1 MGMFLPEHPHST
13 INLKGAAGMAV
24 RPKRLRKG
32 DVIGIIAPASPP
44 NQENLDRSLRFL
56 DELGLQVKLGKHVRA
71 EYGYLA
77 GTDAERAED
86 LHSMFADPE
95 IKGVIC
101 AGGGYGTARI
111 ARMIDYSLIRSNP
124 KIFWG
129 YSDITF
135 LHQCFQKEAGL
146 VTFHGPMLASDIGRE
161 HIDDR
166 TKRSFRM
173 LFEPEKMIY
182 TEDISPLAAFYGGKA
197 AGVLTGGNLSLLTS
211 TLGTEFELDTK
222 DKLLLIEDIHEEPRA
237 VDRML
242 NQLYMSGKLQSAA
255 GFIIGDFADCTPSRE
270 QSLSLQEVLEYYM
283 SLVKKPVLSG
293 FKIGHCLPNI
303 AVPLGGEAI
312 LDADRK
318 TLTIEAGV
326 I

>member
-1 MGMFLPEHPHST
+1 
-13 INLKGAAGMAV
+13 MAV
-24 RPKRLRKG
+24 RPKRLKKG
-32 DVIGIIAPASPP
+32 DTIGIIAPASPP

-56 DELGLQVKLGKHVRA
+56 DDMGLQVKFGKHVRK

-77 GTDAERAED
+77 GTDKERAAD
-86 LHSMFADPE
+86 LHDMFADPE
-95 IKGVIC
+95 VKGIIC

-111 ARMIDYSLIRSNP
+111 ACMIDYSLIRSNP

-135 LHQCFQKEAGL
+135 LHQCFLKEAGL

-166 TKRSFRM
+166 TKQNFRM
-173 LFEPEKMIY
+173 LFEPEETVY
-182 TEDISPLAAFYGGKA
+182 TEDLSPLAAICGGKA
-197 AGVLTGGNLSLLTS
+197 AGVLAGGNLSLLTS
-211 TLGTEFELDTK
+211 TLGTEFELDTAG
-222 DKLLLIEDIHEEPRA
+222 KLLLIEDIHEEPRA
-237 VDRML
+237 IDRML
-242 NQLYMSGKLQSAA
+242 NQLHMSGKLEEAA

-270 QSLSLQEVLEYYM
+270 QSLSLQEVLEHYM
-283 SLVKKPVLSG
+283 SLAKKPALSG
-293 FKIGHCLPNI
+293 FMIGHCMPNI
-303 AVPLGGEAI
+303 AVPLGVNAI
-312 LDADRK
+312 MDADLK